1 MLYTTFVIILDC
13 VHILFRF
20 FFKKFSGLFF
30 LCHDSKF
37 LLEHLLDITDSAGS
51 WEFKDVYIFAS
62 LSRS

>member
-20 FFKKFSGLFF
+20 FLKKFSGLFF

-37 LLEHLLDITDSAGS
+37 LLERLCPNILIIDY
-51 WEFKDVYIFAS
+51 VYNVNTF
-62 LSRS
+62 R